1 MKNKALAPVLKK
13 RGVIKGIC
21 VAEAMDHQVIQ
32 LPNKTP
38 IRQCIRHI
46 IKFKTNAVM
55 VTDMNGIPL
64 GVVSKTD
71 IMGAY
76 YAQIPVDTPISDIMV
91 GSPYYCHPKDPLESA
106 IDHMQTLGIHQL
118 YVHGKNDKD
127 VVGILSYSNIVGM
140 LYRYCRHCVKSVRST
155 SIFSKR
161 EIPRLTAT
169 DVMTHDVISCDCSQ
183 PITQVI
189 EILSEEK
196 KGALLV
202 TSKNDSCLGIISK
215 TDLLFAYIREVPGDT
230 PAQTIMNAPVN
241 TCLASDSLSEVI
253 QQMLL
258 YDIQRIFVRDKINEK
273 VNGVLSLSDAAR
285 FRSGTCKA
293 CGPGRVIS
301 TPIVP

>member
-32 LPNKTP
+32 LPGKTP

-55 VTDMNGIPL
+55 VTDNDGTPL

-76 YAQIPVDTPISDIMV
+76 YAQIPVDSPICDIMV
-91 GSPYYCHPKDPLESA
+91 GPPYYCHSKDPLESA
-106 IDHMQTLGIHQL
+106 IDHMQTLEIHQL
-118 YVHGKNDKD
+118 YVHDENDKD
-127 VVGILSYSNIVGM
+127 VVGMLSYSNIVGM
-140 LYRYCRHCVKSVRST
+140 LYRYCRHCLKSSRSAGL
-155 SIFSKR
+155 FSKKQ
-161 EIPRLTAT
+161 IPRLTAT

-183 PITQVI
+183 TITQVI
-189 EILSEEK
+189 EILSERK
-196 KGALLV
+196 KGAVLV
-202 TSKNDSCLGIISK
+202 TSQNNSTLGIISK
-215 TDLLFAYIREVPGDT
+215 TDLLFAYIREIPGDT
-230 PAQTIMNAPVN
+230 PAQTIMNTPVN
-241 TCLASDSLSEVI
+241 TCLAGDSLSEVI

-258 YDIQRIFVRDKINEK
+258 YDIQRIFIRAKINGK
-273 VNGVLSLSDAAR
+273 VNGVLSLSDATR

-293 CGPGRVIS
+293 CGPSRAIS
-301 TPIVP
+301 TPIFS